1 MTLYHKLVVKNGF
14 IFTLHFVCLF
24 LTVYLGGVQKPYTG
38 EPFEQILAMSSREK
52 NTYQIHPYTFQQT
65 N

>member
-1 MTLYHKLVVKNGF
+1 MASPLTS
-14 IFTLHFVCLF
+14 ILF
-24 LTVYLGGVQKPYTG
+24 SISDSLSGLQKTYTG
-38 EPFEQILAMSSREK
+38 EPFEKILAMSSREK

>member
-1 MTLYHKLVVKNGF
+1 MTLYHKLVVKKGPPPF
-14 IFTLHFVCLF
+14 CL
-24 LTVYLGGVQKPYTG
+24 LISDSLSGVQKPYTG